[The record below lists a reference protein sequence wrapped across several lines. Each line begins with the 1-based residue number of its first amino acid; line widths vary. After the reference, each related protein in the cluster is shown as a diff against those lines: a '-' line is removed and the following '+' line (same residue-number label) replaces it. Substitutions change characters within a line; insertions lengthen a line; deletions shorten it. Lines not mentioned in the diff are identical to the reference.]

1 MKAFMIRSTFKN
13 GNLETRSSVVE
24 EQYKSRNTDYIK
36 KQSNYCL
43 KLLRKKQTFFTPI
56 QRLKKQIKN
65 LENYARG
72 ANALQGNSD
81 SIDKIEVTM

>member
-43 KLLRKKQTFFTPI
+43 KLLKKANILYSDLETKEI
-56 QRLKKQIKN
+56 NKK
-65 LENYARG
+65 
-72 ANALQGNSD
+72 S
-81 SIDKIEVTM
+81 